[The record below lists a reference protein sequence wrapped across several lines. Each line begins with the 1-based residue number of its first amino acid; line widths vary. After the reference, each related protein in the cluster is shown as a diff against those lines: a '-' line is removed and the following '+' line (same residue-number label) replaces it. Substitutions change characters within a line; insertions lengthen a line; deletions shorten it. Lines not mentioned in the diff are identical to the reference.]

1 MGGQIDHNGLKSKIT
16 RKIVN
21 FHLQVKKKK
30 KTAKELYSCSFG
42 SITG

>member
-1 MGGQIDHNGLKSKIT
+1 MGGQIDYNGLKSKIT

-21 FHLQVKKKK
+21 FHLRVKK